1 MPPEARRSQLLDT
14 ARSMIESDGL
24 QPFTMEALARTASVS
39 SPLVYNYFS
48 SRLAL
53 LRELL
58 EREQRAMSREIAAK
72 RLEAE
77 NFESIIRVFVE
88 TNPPPGLPS
97 PRPLI

>member
-1 MPPEARRSQLLDT
+1 
-14 ARSMIESDGL
+14 MIESDGL

-53 LRELL
+53 S
-58 EREQRAMSREIAAK
+58 REQLAMSREVAAK